1 MKNQLNKAI
10 IIAAKIH
17 KGKKGRN
24 HEPAIMHPIRVMG
37 MMNDN
42 NSRTVAVLHDV
53 VESGKISIPELKQAG
68 FNKKI
73 CKAVDLL
80 SRRKGEKYNHYIDR
94 LKDNNLAVT
103 VKLADL
109 IDNFSRRKGYKK
121 ASKVDLQKIKK
132 YKKAYKR
139 LTGQKLQIN

>member
-1 MKNQLNKAI
+1 MLENNDIKLL
-10 IIAAKIH
+10 
-17 KGKKGRN
+17 
-24 HEPAIMHPIRVMG
+24 HELFYS
-37 MMNDN
+37 N
-42 NSRTVAVLHDV
+42 
-53 VESGKISIPELKQAG
+53 KISKKYTYHIQKLKTNLEKLISQ
-68 FNKKI
+68 NKKI

-139 LTGQKLQIN
+139 LTGEKLQIN